1 VLAAALLA
9 LVAGNLSAQVTFR
22 EFVPLNVG
30 RGLEEIGGNMNS
42 VSISRESKTA
52 VGSALPQ
59 PPEWS
64 RSRAP
69 TA

>member
-42 VSISRESKTA
+42 V
-52 VGSALPQ
+52 
-59 PPEWS
+59 
-64 RSRAP
+64 
-69 TA
+69 